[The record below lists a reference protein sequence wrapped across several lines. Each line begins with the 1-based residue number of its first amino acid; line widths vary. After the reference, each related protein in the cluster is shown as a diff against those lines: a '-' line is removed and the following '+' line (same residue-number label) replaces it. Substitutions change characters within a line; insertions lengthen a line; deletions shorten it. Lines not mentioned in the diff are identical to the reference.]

1 MIKISSAEKLIA
13 ACIGFVVCM
22 ILARIFYSDSH
33 VYLFLL
39 WNIFL
44 GWIPFQVSFL
54 IAKEKNIQWYS
65 ILLFGIWLIFFPNAL
80 YIVTDL
86 MHLGEKENV
95 PLWYDVIL
103 LFSSAST
110 GLIMAFISLH
120 KIESFLKRNFNMK
133 IVNGIIFCSL
143 LLGSFG
149 VYLGRFLRW
158 NSWDIFCDPFRLIS
172 GIARLVIFPKEYTG
186 AWAATFVFAAFFFA
200 LYLLVKKLPATLTE
214 KESI

>member
-1 MIKISSAEKLIA
+1 MIKISSVEKLIA
-13 ACIGFVVCM
+13 ACIGFVLCM
-22 ILARIFYSDSH
+22 ILARVFYSGSY

-44 GWIPFQVSFL
+44 GWIPFQVSILVARQRSF
-54 IAKEKNIQWYS
+54 NWYS
-65 ILLFGIWLIFFPNAL
+65 ILLFACWLVFFPNAL

-86 MHLGEKENV
+86 MHLGEKNNV

-103 LFSSAST
+103 LFASAST
-110 GLIMAFISLH
+110 GLVMAFISLH
-120 KIESFLKRNFNMK
+120 KIESFLKNNLKIK
-133 IVNGIIFCSL
+133 IVNTIIFFSL

-158 NSWDIFCDPFRLIS
+158 NSWDIICNPFELIS
-172 GIARLVIFPKEYTG
+172 EITKLLVFPKEYTG

-200 LYLLVKKLPATLTE
+200 LYLLIKKLPSSL
-214 KESI
+214 KENS

>member
-1 MIKISSAEKLIA
+1 MIKISSVEKLIA
-13 ACIGFVVCM
+13 ACICFVLCM
-22 ILARIFYSDSH
+22 ILARVLYSGSG

-44 GWIPFQVSFL
+44 GWIPFRLSIL
-54 IAKEKNIQWYS
+54 IAKQKTFQWYS
-65 ILLFGIWLIFFPNAL
+65 VLLLISWLAFFPNAL

-86 MHLGEKENV
+86 MHLGEKNNV

-103 LFSSAST
+103 LFASAST
-110 GLIMAFISLH
+110 GLVMAFISLL
-120 KIESFLKRNFNMK
+120 KIESFLKNNMRIK
-133 IVNGIIFCSL
+133 MVNAIIFFSL

-158 NSWDIFCDPFRLIS
+158 NSWDIICNPFQLIS
-172 GIARLVIFPKEYTG
+172 EITKLLIFPKEYTG

-200 LYLLVKKLPATLTE
+200 LYLLIKKLPSTL
-214 KESI
+214 KENA